1 MWTIGVD
8 EAGRGC
14 VLGPMVHAAFGCR
27 DDRLDELLR
36 MGVKDSK
43 KFTGTSG
50 RKRRDALCARLT
62 KEFPC
67 QHVHSVTAAY
77 ISHSGKGSL
86 NRIEIASFQQC
97 IGQVLGL
104 IETEHTSAQEKEKW
118 SVKVTIDSCDRNTE
132 RMTEIFRQWYA
143 DDQGTLKYPFLD
155 VTFEARCHA
164 DATCPAVGAA
174 SILAKTV
181 REEWVKRDPSRGS
194 GYPND
199 PTTKR
204 WLRAQTSFHGGN
216 VSDIPDMRTWWE
228 TAQKRTWNDTVTDP
242 EE

>member
-27 DDRLDELLR
+27 DDRLDDLRR
-36 MGVKDSK
+36 MGAKDSK
-43 KFTGTSG
+43 KFTGDSG
-50 RKRRDALCARLT
+50 RRRRDALGARL
-62 KEFPC
+62 KAEFPC
-67 QHVHSVTAAY
+67 HHVHSVTAAD
-77 ISHSGKGSL
+77 ISQSGKGSL
-86 NRIEIASFQQC
+86 NRIEVASFQQC
-97 IGQVLGL
+97 INQVLEL
-104 IETEHTSAQEKEKW
+104 IEKERATESEAERW

-132 RMTEIFRQWYA
+132 RMTQIFRQWYA
-143 DDQGTLKYPFLD
+143 DGTASKCPSLD

-181 REEWVKRDPSRGS
+181 REEWVKENPARGS

-199 PTTKR
+199 PSTRR
-204 WLRAQTSFHGGN
+204 WLREQTSLHCGN

-228 TAQKRTWNDTVTDP
+228 TAEKRTWNGTFTAIK
-242 EE
+242 